1 MEIKTSKITKSV
13 SLPGTT
19 IENIDRFKALE
30 ELDFSSKVDVM
41 TSDYMAIYK
50 HSLREVGPIF
60 DQGEIEILINA
71 CNMLILHTDEL
82 SPAILIHNAV
92 VLYDNYFEASV
103 TEEFQ
108 DKILH
113 LTTAQ
118 SFAVLRVIQSYWI
131 DKDYSRLELIMKK

>member
-19 IENIDRFKALE
+19 IENIDSFKALE

-41 TSDYMAIYK
+41 TSDYMTIYK

-60 DQGEIEILINA
+60 DQDEIEVLINA

-92 VLYDNYFEASV
+92 VLYDNYFKASI

-108 DKILH
+108 DKILN

-131 DKDYSRLELIMKK
+131 DKDYSRLELIMKQ

>member
-19 IENIDRFKALE
+19 IENIDSFKALE

-50 HSLREVGPIF
+50 HSLREVGHIF
-60 DQGEIEILINA
+60 DQDEIEVLINA

-92 VLYDNYFEASV
+92 VLYGNYFEASI
-103 TEEFQ
+103 TEDFQ
-108 DKILH
+108 EKILK

-118 SFAVLRVIQSYWI
+118 SFAVLRVVQSYWI

>member
-19 IENIDRFKALE
+19 IENIDKFKALG
-30 ELDFSSKVDVM
+30 ELDFSS
-41 TSDYMAIYK
+41 MAIYK
-50 HSLREVGPIF
+50 HSLKEVGPIF
-60 DQGEIEILINA
+60 DQDEIEILINA

-92 VLYDNYFEASV
+92 VLYGNYFEASI
-103 TEEFQ
+103 TEDFQ
-108 DKILH
+108 EKILK

-118 SFAVLRVIQSYWI
+118 SFAVLRVVQSYWI